1 MVKFLKARDENLTTI
16 STSKALWLLCMPI
29 SLKLLG
35 HFFFEII
42 DAFWLGKL
50 GTEVL
55 AAVGGTA
62 LYIWLYHSLVMTTQV
77 GTNTLVSQSI
87 GENNYAQ
94 SRSIANVGI
103 TTSIVM
109 SIFFLGIYW
118 LLSKSLLQ
126 VVGLRGQ
133 TLEYALQYFLPF
145 IFASPIFYL
154 WVVCEEIINARGQTH
169 VTLIIV
175 IFAICV
181 NTILDP
187 IFIHGWGFQGLGIFG
202 AQLASII
209 AASLGLI
216 LSGGYCLRKNY
227 ISRITYIPKIAKRI
241 LAIGTP
247 RAISSS
253 VFCLTYVGLANLI
266 QQFGEAALA
275 AWMISHRLEGFAY
288 HISVAFSFALAIIVG
303 QYVGARKFSMVEH
316 SIRISLRYLNVIII
330 VNSFFLV
337 FYSEFFIRIFT
348 TDPLTIQFGSVY
360 LKIVG
365 FAHIF
370 MGWELAYGGALSG
383 WGKTLPFIYVIT
395 PITVMRLPVSYIN
408 IYYLET
414 GITGIFWAISIST
427 VLKGSIMK
435 WLVTR
440 YIKKQI

>member
-1 MVKFLKARDENLTTI
+1 
-16 STSKALWLLCMPI
+16 MPI

-55 AAVGGTA
+55 AAVGGTS
-62 LYIWLYHSLVMTTQV
+62 LYIWLYRSLIMATQV
-77 GTNTLVSQSI
+77 GTNTLVSQSV

-103 TTSIVM
+103 TISIAM
-109 SIFFLGIYW
+109 SILFLGIYW
-118 LLSKSLLQ
+118 LLSTHLLKII
-126 VVGLRGQ
+126 GLRGQ
-133 TLEYALQYFLPF
+133 TLEYAMQYFLPF

-175 IFAICV
+175 IFSICV

-187 IFIHGWGFQGLGIFG
+187 ILIHGWGFEGLGIFG

-209 AASLGLI
+209 AASMGLV
-216 LSGGYCLRKNY
+216 LSGYYCLRKNY
-227 ISRITYIPKIAKRI
+227 VSRMTYVAKTAKQI
-241 LAIGTP
+241 LTIGTP
-247 RAISSS
+247 RAISGS

-288 HISVAFSFALAIIVG
+288 HISLAFSFALAIIVG
-303 QYVGARKFSMVEH
+303 QCVGAKKFSMATN
-316 SIRISLRYLNVIII
+316 SIRISLRYLNAIII

-337 FYSEFFIRIFT
+337 FYSEFFIRVFT
-348 TDPLTIQFGSVY
+348 ADPLTIQFGSTY

-370 MGWELAYGGALSG
+370 MGWELACGGALSG
-383 WGKTLPFIYVIT
+383 WGKTLPFIYIIT
-395 PITVMRLPVSYIN
+395 PLTVMRLPVSYAN
-408 IYYLET
+408 IYYFET

-427 VLKGSIMK
+427 ILKGSIMN
-435 WLVTR
+435 WLVAR
-440 YIKKQI
+440 YAKRQA